1 MEKPQVRIIEPQ
13 SEEIVNT
20 PISNYEKELLLLK
33 YGLNNEIV
41 NRETV
46 VNPNRHLTF
55 EEMIAMEEQKQLEIR
70 RKEFELRNRPK
81 PISIDSDKVNY
92 HESKYSSMDL
102 DGFDLGIQVQI
113 FSDMPIQNRR

>member
-13 SEEIVNT
+13 SEEIINT

-46 VNPNRHLTF
+46 ANPNRHLTF
-55 EEMIAMEEQKQLEIR
+55 EEMVAIEEQKQLEIR

-113 FSDMPIQNRR
+113 FSDMPIKNRR